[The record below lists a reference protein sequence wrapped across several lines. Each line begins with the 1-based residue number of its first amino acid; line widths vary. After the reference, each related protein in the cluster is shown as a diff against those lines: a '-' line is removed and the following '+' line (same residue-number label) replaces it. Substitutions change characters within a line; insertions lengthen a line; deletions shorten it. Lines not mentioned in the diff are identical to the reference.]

1 MRNITWTLS
10 NLCRNK
16 NPAPSMEVL
25 QKLLPTLAQLL
36 YYNDK
41 EVLTDTCWALSYITD
56 GPNEKIDA
64 VIKTGINYSV

>member
-1 MRNITWTLS
+1 
-10 NLCRNK
+10 
-16 NPAPSMEVL
+16 MEVL